1 MTATPEITPEA
12 VRQRYRAGGSRVK
25 RFGATSGRL
34 PAGGVGACEAV
45 HVGFEL
51 RGSGRAGAAGTAL
64 TGGLWAPKAM
74 VIAAL
79 GTPGAG
85 GAAPWGIP

>member
-1 MTATPEITPEA
+1 M
-12 VRQRYRAGGSRVK
+12 
-25 RFGATSGRL
+25 

-51 RGSGRAGAAGTAL
+51 RGSGRAGAAGTAFL
-64 TGGLWAPKAM
+64 GRFRGRGRVFEAGGWQGEGRGAGTAFTGGLWAPKAM